1 MKIGIIG
8 AMDVEVSYLKR
19 QLTDTSVTTHGGM
32 EFCEG
37 RLEGV
42 PAVVVKCGVGKVN
55 AALCVQV
62 LTDLFGITCVI
73 NTGVAGSLDSA
84 IGIGDI
90 VVSTDA
96 VEHDYDVSPLG
107 YAPGQVPGFDV
118 LAFPADGTL
127 RETAI
132 RAVAQAAPD
141 VRAFE
146 GRVASGDQFIAG
158 GDQRERITAVF
169 RARCAEMEGAAIA
182 HAAYVN
188 GLPFVVIRAI
198 SDRADGTSTMDYAA
212 FERVAAR
219 HCAQIVRC
227 MVSLLKA

>member
-1 MKIGIIG
+1 M
-8 AMDVEVSYLKR
+8 
-19 QLTDTSVTTHGGM
+19 
-32 EFCEG
+32 
-37 RLEGV
+37 
-42 PAVVVKCGVGKVN
+42 VVRCGVGKVN

-62 LTDLFGITCVI
+62 LADLFGVTCVI
-73 NTGVAGSLDSA
+73 NSGVAGSLDRG

-118 LAFPADGTL
+118 LAFPADETL
-127 RETAI
+127 RATAL

-141 VRAFE
+141 VQAFE

-158 GDQRERITAVF
+158 GDQRQRITSVF
-169 RARCAEMEGAAIA
+169 QARCAEMEGAAIA

-188 GLPFVVIRAI
+188 DLPFVVIRAI
-198 SDRADGTSTMDYAA
+198 SDKADGSSTMDYPT
-212 FERVAAR
+212 FEKAAAR
-219 HCAQIVRC
+219 HCAQIVEC
-227 MVSLLKA
+227 MVSLLDA

>member
-1 MKIGIIG
+1 MKLGIIG
-8 AMDVEVSYLKR
+8 AMDIEVSYLKR
-19 QLTDTSVTTHGGM
+19 KLTDASVTAHGGM

-62 LTDLFGITCVI
+62 LADRFGVTCVI
-73 NTGVAGSLDSA
+73 NTGVAGSLDAA

-90 VVSTDA
+90 MVSTDA

-118 LAFPADGTL
+118 LAFPADPVL
-127 RETAI
+127 RTTAL

-158 GDQRERITAVF
+158 RDQRERITSVF
-169 RARCAEMEGAAIA
+169 QARCAEMEGAAIA

-198 SDRADGTSTMDYAA
+198 SDRADGSSTMDYPTFEKMAA
-212 FERVAAR
+212 H
-219 HCAQIVRC
+219 HCAQIVEC
-227 MVSLLKA
+227 MVSLLGA